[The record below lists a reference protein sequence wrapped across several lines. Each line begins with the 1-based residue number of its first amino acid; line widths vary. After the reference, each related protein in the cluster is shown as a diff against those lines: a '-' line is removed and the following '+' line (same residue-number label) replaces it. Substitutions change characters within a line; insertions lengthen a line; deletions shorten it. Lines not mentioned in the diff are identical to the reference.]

1 MEFSE
6 DPQIEKLI
14 QGIGRWLRGL
24 RAMQGLSID
33 TLAAR
38 SALSV
43 ARIEDI
49 EQGHGAVIDIAEMNA
64 MLTVIEPRIMGRM
77 VEFALTVGAASESA
91 GEASELSHLAS
102 RIVGAFGG
110 VPSSATRNAVA
121 ELMEAVAGYG
131 SSRRLHA

>member
-1 MEFSE
+1 MDLSQDLQMEN
-6 DPQIEKLI
+6 LV

-24 RAMQGLSID
+24 RAMQGLSVGA
-33 TLAAR
+33 LAAR

-49 EQGHGAVIDIAEMNA
+49 EKGSGAVIDIAEMNA
-64 MLTVIEPRIMGRM
+64 LLRVIEPGIMGRM
-77 VEFALTVGAASESA
+77 IEFALTVGAASESA

-110 VPSSATRNAVA
+110 VPSPATRNAVA

-131 SSRRLHA
+131 GGRRLHA

>member
-1 MEFSE
+1 M
-6 DPQIEKLI
+6 EKLI

-64 MLTVIEPRIMGRM
+64 LLKVIEPGIMARM

-110 VPSSATRNAVA
+110 VPSPATRNAVA

-131 SSRRLHA
+131 GRRRLHA